1 MTPLHWAVERGH
13 EECVLVLL
21 NEGANPR
28 AESKFLKTP
37 LSIAAEMGWDTMV
50 EVLQSNTTREAT
62 MSIQDMTQG
71 RLTNQH
77 SPRETWRHRCSLP
90 QKWVGTPWW
99 RCCSPTPPGKP
110 LWAYRIWH
118 NIATANFTLI
128 RFFCLLIISD
138 LCSVMV
144 LYRKLYKMEKCKI
157 STWMVVSDTESIY
170 HCVMKENVAMNNF
183 Q

>member
-37 LSIAAEMGWDTMV
+37 LSIAAEMGWDSMV

-71 RLTNQH
+71 NLALH
-77 SPRETWRHRCSLP
+77 
-90 QKWVGTPWW
+90 K
-99 RCCSPTPPGKP
+99 
-110 LWAYRIWH
+110 
-118 NIATANFTLI
+118 
-128 RFFCLLIISD
+128 
-138 LCSVMV
+138 
-144 LYRKLYKMEKCKI
+144 
-157 STWMVVSDTESIY
+157 
-170 HCVMKENVAMNNF
+170 
-183 Q
+183 